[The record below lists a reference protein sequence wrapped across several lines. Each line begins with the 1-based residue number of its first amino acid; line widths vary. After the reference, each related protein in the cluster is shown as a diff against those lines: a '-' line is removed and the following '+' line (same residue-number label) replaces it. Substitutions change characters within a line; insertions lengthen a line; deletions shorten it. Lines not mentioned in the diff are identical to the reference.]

1 MKKSCLVTGG
11 AGFLGIN
18 LIRYLLDKDW
28 EVTSLD
34 KAEFS
39 FGDVE
44 DRITILQGD
53 IRDKD
58 FVNEAVKNKDIVVHT
73 AAALPLDTK
82 RDIYSTEV
90 DGTRNI
96 FESAYQNKVERVIH
110 ISSTAVYG
118 IPDHHPLVENDKVD
132 GVGAYGKAKILA
144 EEICSEYREKGMCVP
159 VLRPKSFVG
168 PERLGVFALLYE
180 WAYEAKNF
188 PLLGKGNNKYQLLD
202 VEDLCQ
208 AIYLAATVDVEKVND
223 TFNIGAKEFRTLK
236 MDFQSVLD
244 HAGYGKKVRSFPA
257 RPVILG
263 LQVLEKLKLSPL
275 YEWIYETVSTESFV
289 SIEKAEEILGYK
301 PMYSNEDAL
310 LRNYEWY
317 CQNHAK
323 FKDKS
328 GTSHT
333 VPWSQGALR
342 FAKIFF

>member
-18 LIRYLLDKDW
+18 LIRYLLEKGWD
-28 EVTSLD
+28 VTSLD

-39 FGDVE
+39 FTDVK
-44 DRITILQGD
+44 DRVTIRQGD

-58 FVNEAVKNKDIVVHT
+58 FVKRAMEGIDIVVHT

-82 RDIYSTEV
+82 EDIYSTEI

-96 FESAYQNKVERVIH
+96 LEAAFQDQIERVIH

-118 IPDHHPLVENDKVD
+118 IPDHHPLVEDDRVD

-144 EEICSEYREKGMCVP
+144 EEVCTEYREKGMCVP

-180 WAYEAKNF
+180 WAYEGKNF
-188 PLLGKGNNKYQLLD
+188 PLLGKGNNRYQLLD

-208 AIYLAATVDVEKVND
+208 AIYLAATGETEKVND
-223 TFNIGAKEFRTLK
+223 TFNIGAKEFKTLSE
-236 MDFQSVLD
+236 DFQAVLD
-244 HAGYGKKVRSFPA
+244 HAGYGKKIRKFPA

-263 LQVLEKLKLSPL
+263 LQILEKLRLSPL

-289 SIEKAEEILGYK
+289 SIEKAETVLGYQPK
-301 PMYSNEDAL
+301 FSNKDAL
-310 LRNYEWY
+310 IRNYEWY
-317 CQNHAK
+317 CRNYSN

-342 FAKIFF
+342 LAKVFF